1 MKKHTGAII
10 FFSIAVLY
18 CVFWLISSIC
28 HHDRP
33 ISIVLIA
40 VLLVLFAAQ
49 LYLHVKG
56 SRKQDDQ
63 DPDR

>member
-18 CVFWLISSIC
+18 CVYWLISSIC
-28 HHDRP
+28 RHDRP
-33 ISIVLIA
+33 ISIILIG
-40 VLLVLFAAQ
+40 VMLVLFAAQ

-56 SRKQDDQ
+56 SRQQDDQ
-63 DPDR
+63 DTDR